1 MTHVHSIAQ
10 LIGIAALGAGL
21 YLVFGVGIALLVLGA
36 LVLVGSISIEA
47 YATRPPRLDEPK
59 DGD

>member
-1 MTHVHSIAQ
+1 MIHSIAQ

-21 YLVFGVGIALLVLGA
+21 YLVFGVGIALIVLGT
-36 LVLVGSISIEA
+36 LVFVGSIAIEA
-47 YATRPPRLDEPK
+47 YANRVPEPK